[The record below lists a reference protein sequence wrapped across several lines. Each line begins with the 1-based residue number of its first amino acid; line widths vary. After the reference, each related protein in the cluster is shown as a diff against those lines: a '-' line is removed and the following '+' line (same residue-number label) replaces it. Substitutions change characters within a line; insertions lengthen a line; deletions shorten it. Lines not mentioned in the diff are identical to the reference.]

1 MDKLTFRYAKKG
13 DGALILELIRQ
24 LAAYE
29 RLEEKVTATPELL
42 EQWLFEKQAA
52 QVLIGE
58 ADGEVVGFALFFQ
71 NFSTF
76 LGKGGIYLEDLFV
89 KEGFRGRGYG
99 TAFLKKLASI
109 ATERGCGRLDW
120 SCLDWN
126 ERSIAFYKSFGAVAL
141 DDWTVYRLEG
151 DALLA
156 AAK

>member
-1 MDKLTFRYAKKG
+1 MDKLIFRYAKKG

-89 KEGFRGRGYG
+89 KERFRGRGYG

-109 ATERGCGRLDW
+109 AKERGCGRLDW

-126 ERSIAFYKSFGAVAL
+126 ERSIAFYRSFGAVAL

-151 DALLA
+151 EALLA

>member
-13 DGALILELIRQ
+13 DGALILDLIRQ

-42 EQWLFEKQAA
+42 EHWLFEKQAA

-156 AAK
+156 ATK